1 MAHPDIKNAE
11 NKYRDLLVREC
22 RNIFQDVHMPSH
34 DHLHHARVWENA
46 SLLLSKLS
54 DAGMVTDRV
63 LAEKVIIASFFHD
76 TGLTVNPGPDHGRE
90 SRYLCGRFL
99 NNTDL
104 PEKERNEIL
113 DAVEKHDD
121 KDYTGSSDP
130 ATLAAILS
138 VADDMDAFGA
148 AGIERYI
155 EIYSLRGI
163 AEDKLPSMVISNVA
177 SRFRH
182 LVSTYSIFPD
192 LVESQRKRA
201 EEVSEYF
208 TKLLK

>member
-11 NKYRDLLVREC
+11 SKYKDLLAREC
-22 RNIFQDVHMPSH
+22 RILFQDAHMPSH

-46 SLLLSKLS
+46 SILLSKLS
-54 DAGMVTDRV
+54 DAGMVTDRFM
-63 LAEKVIIASFFHD
+63 AEKAIIASFFHD
-76 TGLTVNPGPDHGRE
+76 TGLTVNTGPDHGRE
-90 SRYLCGRFL
+90 SRHLCGRFL

-104 PEKERNEIL
+104 PENERSEIL

-121 KDYTGSSDP
+121 KDYSGSSDP

-148 AGIERYI
+148 DGIERYI

-163 AEDKLPSMVISNVA
+163 TEDDLPSMVISNVT
-177 SRFRH
+177 SRLRH
-182 LVSTYSIFPD
+182 LASTYGMFPD

-201 EEVSEYF
+201 EKVSEHF